1 MEQHTQHEYNGMQKF
16 MLKTCYIPK
25 QHNMLASIYKQLNY
39 AYPISTKNRTLISN
53 TNQTILSYAYT
64 ISTKNRTLIS
74 NTNQTILKAAPV
86 VKQILN
92 SNITIIFHNSAVNNA
107 IATLTNNI
115 LMSKKISSNFKL
127 PQSIPM
133 TPS

>member
-1 MEQHTQHEYNGMQKF
+1 MEQHTQHEYNGIQHEYNGMQTF

-39 AYPISTKNRTLISN
+39 AY
-53 TNQTILSYAYT
+53 T

-74 NTNQTILKAAPV
+74 STNQTILNAAPV

-92 SNITIIFHNSAVNNA
+92 SNIAIIFHNSAVNNA

-133 TPS
+133 TPP